1 MTNFKALQQASELAH
16 ENLALFREATG
27 KTEMTQEH
35 QSPTGEYNYND
46 YSEKMDDL
54 IFNYDKDFYPLD
66 EDLPDPQVDPVI
78 PGAKVPLSKVG
89 IAPVDLPIRV
99 QRRDGSEQILQ
110 AQASLYC
117 SLDDPQVKGLNLS
130 RLYILMHDQIKDNL
144 TIDGIKGALTEMAN
158 KQGSNNAYCK
168 LRFKYPWTQKAL
180 RSRMPL
186 TDEET
191 QKGLFQQL
199 SNGEKISLRKM
210 EGHIAYNVILEGE
223 YHREMVRNSADPL
236 GQRYTPTG
244 NPREY
249 KFYLTVEYVYSSTC
263 PCSFELAHN
272 AKEKRKAA
280 ANAHSQRSIMR
291 TTVEFDPENI
301 VWIEDLVELHRQ
313 HIPTEVQVVVKRRDE
328 QAFAELNGSNL
339 LFSED
344 AVRIMYSALDHW
356 YVDRKIF
363 DFRIITDH
371 QESLHP
377 WQAIALTTKGIPNG
391 LR

>member
-1 MTNFKALQQASELAH
+1 MA
-16 ENLALFREATG
+16 
-27 KTEMTQEH
+27 QEH

-54 IFNYDKDFYPLD
+54 IFTYDKDFYPLD
-66 EDLPDPQVDPVI
+66 ADLPDPQIEPVI

-99 QRRDGSEQILQ
+99 QRRDGTDQILQ

-117 SLDDPQVKGLNLS
+117 SLDDPKVKGLNLS
-130 RLYILMHDQIKDNL
+130 RLYILMHDNIKDNL
-144 TIDGIKGALTEMAN
+144 TIDGIKNVLSEMAN

-186 TDEET
+186 TDKEVQE
-191 QKGLFQQL
+191 GLFQQL

-223 YHREMVRNSADPL
+223 YHRHEPYDPTAVVEDF
-236 GQRYTPTG
+236 GGKP
-244 NPREY
+244 PREY
-249 KFYLTVEYVYSSTC
+249 KFYLTVEYTYSSTC

-272 AKEKRKAA
+272 ATELRKAA

-291 TTVEFDPENI
+291 TTVQFDPDNI

-344 AVRIMYSALDHW
+344 AVRIVYGALDTW
-356 YVDRKIF
+356 YDEGKIF

-377 WQAIALTTKGIPNG
+377 WQAIALTTKGIHGG